1 MRTRPLRHFGAADG
15 APPPVPQLELAII
28 DLDNTLFDW
37 VGFLPSALDAM
48 VAEAAT
54 LLATQQ
60 DHVCAQLAQV
70 HARYANIEQPFAL
83 LDIPEVAL
91 RYSGDPARA
100 AAHLSPAFA
109 AFDAARQS
117 RLRPYPGVVEA
128 LEWLQEKQIRV
139 AFYTDSSWVNAVAK
153 LRQCGLLRFAS
164 LLIAQPYL
172 ESRARSR
179 HEDFQ
184 DDPRLII
191 LGKGYRKPNT
201 DAIRSIL
208 RTCDAAA
215 GSSVM
220 IGDSIYRD
228 IVPASHLG
236 MRAIWARYGTF
247 VDPMSAQ
254 RLWRYTHWQRV
265 IEEEPQLPEHA
276 RAVDDPAKLL
286 DVLAELNLP
295 SD

>member
-1 MRTRPLRHFGAADG
+1 MRTRALRRFGAAAG
-15 APPPVPQLELAII
+15 VMPHPPPLELAII

-37 VGFLPSALDAM
+37 VGFLTSALDAM

-54 LLATQQ
+54 LLATDQKL
-60 DHVCAQLAQV
+60 VCAQLAQV

-83 LDIPEVAL
+83 LDIPEVGL
-91 RYSGDPARA
+91 RYSSDSVRA
-100 AAHLSPAFA
+100 VAHLSPAFA
-109 AFDAARQS
+109 AFDAARKT

-128 LEWLQEKQIRV
+128 LDWLQSNQVSV

-153 LRQCGLLRFAS
+153 LRQCDLLRFAA
-164 LLIAQPYL
+164 LLVAQPYR

-179 HEDFQ
+179 HEDFH

-191 LGKGYRKPNT
+191 LDEAERKPSI
-201 DAIRSIL
+201 DVIRRIL
-208 RTCDAAA
+208 GSCNADSQ
-215 GSSVM
+215 SSVM

-228 IVPASHLG
+228 IVPASYVGLG
-236 MRAIWARYGTF
+236 TIWARYGTY

-254 RLWRYTHWQRV
+254 RLWRYTHWPR
-265 IEEEPQLPEHA
+265 ITEAEPQLPEDA
-276 RAVDDPAKLL
+276 RAVDDSAKLR
-286 DVLAELNLP
+286 DVLIELSRR